1 MPFPRS
7 LLIPNGADCLVHT
20 ISRCVRRAWLC
31 GDDPYSGKNFDHR
44 REWVRDRAKMLV
56 NHFAVEVLAYAVM
69 SNHSHFVLWVRPS
82 VAAGW
87 SAEEVARRWLSV
99 FGKRVDGPTEQDI
112 GQAVANAERIEL
124 WRGRLG
130 DVSWFMRCLNEWLA
144 RKANAEDECTGRFWE
159 GRFTSQLLED
169 EGAVL
174 ACMAYVDLNPVR
186 ARMATSLEE
195 SRLTSVHDRI
205 CARRA
210 RQRLKTV
217 SLHDSG
223 HTGNLMEGEG
233 AGEVGSR
240 GQGSD
245 AVKGGNER
253 PSWGSAIPGESGEGE
268 LTRERKAM
276 IEDAKAEGERD
287 VWLCRFADEAVRVK
301 GCAPS
306 DFVEEGAGAHT
317 VLGMGF
323 ADYVELLEWTG
334 KCVIEGRVK
343 GCAPRDRIERGVLPE
358 AARPVLE
365 RMELDVENWVGTV
378 EQYGG
383 LYWRV
388 AGKVEN
394 LKRKAAELGRQWL
407 AGQRKSRGVFRLPR
421 TSRGR
426 KAREKDSA

>member
-1 MPFPRS
+1 MPAYARN

-31 GDDPYSGKNFDHR
+31 GEDPYSGRNFDHR

-56 NHFAVEVLAYAVM
+56 SHFAVEVLAYAVM
-69 SNHSHFVLWVRPS
+69 SNHSHFVLWLRPS

-112 GQAVANAERIEL
+112 VQAVANAERIEL

-169 EGAVL
+169 EGALL

-186 ARMATSLEE
+186 ARMAGSLEE
-195 SRLTSVHDRI
+195 SRLTSIHDRI
-205 CARRA
+205 CGRA
-210 RQRLKTV
+210 ARLKV
-217 SLHDSG
+217 
-223 HTGNLMEGEG
+223 GNLKES
-233 AGEVGSR
+233 SR
-240 GQGSD
+240 GD
-245 AVKGGNER
+245 AEARGKKKAK
-253 PSWGSAIPGESGEGE
+253 PTDDQ
-268 LTRERKAM
+268 TRLMDEAREEA
-276 IEDAKAEGERD
+276 GRD
-287 VWLCRFADEAVRVK
+287 GWLCRFGDDRVEGFAPRDSRAEGDTPRDSDEA
-301 GCAPS
+301 G
-306 DFVEEGAGAHT
+306 GGAHT

-323 ADYVELLEWTG
+323 ADYLELLEWTG
-334 KCVIEGRVK
+334 RCIAEGK
-343 GCAPRDRIERGVLPE
+343 RGVLPE
-358 AARPVLE
+358 SARPVLE

-378 EQYGG
+378 EKYGS
-383 LYWRV
+383 LYHRV
-388 AGKVEN
+388 AGKLEN
-394 LKRKAAELGRQWL
+394 LKRKAQEMGQQWL
-407 AGQRKSRGVFRLPR
+407 FGQRKSRGVFRLPR

-426 KAREKDSA
+426 KAKGLGAGEEKVPLG

>member
-1 MPFPRS
+1 
-7 LLIPNGADCLVHT
+7 
-20 ISRCVRRAWLC
+20 
-31 GDDPYSGKNFDHR
+31 
-44 REWVRDRAKMLV
+44 MLV
-56 NHFAVEVLAYAVM
+56 SHFAVEVLAYAVM

-112 GQAVANAERIEL
+112 VQATGNAERIEL
-124 WRGRLG
+124 WRRRLG

-205 CARRA
+205 CAKRA
-210 RQRLKTV
+210 RRKIQE
-217 SLHDSG
+217 SG
-223 HTGNLMEGEG
+223 D
-233 AGEVGSR
+233 R
-240 GQGSD
+240 GQ
-245 AVKGGNER
+245 
-253 PSWGSAIPGESGEGE
+253 ESGKRE
-268 LTRERKAM
+268 LTPEQIAM
-276 IEDAKAEGERD
+276 VEEAKTECKRD
-287 VWLCRFADEAVRVK
+287 VWLCRFADEVGQDRDGLATSPVAR
-301 GCAPS
+301 AQ
-306 DFVEEGAGAHT
+306 EGGGAHT

-323 ADYVELLEWTG
+323 ADYLELLEWTG
-334 KCVIEGRVK
+334 KCVVEGK
-343 GCAPRDRIERGVLPE
+343 RGVLPE
-358 AARPVLE
+358 SARPVLE

-378 EQYGG
+378 EKYGS
-383 LYWRV
+383 LYHRV

-394 LKRKAAELGRQWL
+394 LKRKAQEMGQQWL
-407 AGQRKSRGVFRLPR
+407 FGQRKSRGVFRRPR

-426 KAREKDSA
+426 KAKGRGAGEENVPVS

>member
-1 MPFPRS
+1 MPYARN

-56 NHFAVEVLAYAVM
+56 SHFAVEVLAYAVM

-82 VAAGW
+82 VAAEW
-87 SAEEVARRWLSV
+87 SAQEVARRWLSV

-112 GQAVANAERIEL
+112 VQATGNAQRIEL

-130 DVSWFMRCLNEWLA
+130 DVSWFMRCLIEWLA

-205 CARRA
+205 CAKRA
-210 RQRLKTV
+210 RRR
-217 SLHDSG
+217 
-223 HTGNLMEGEG
+223 MEES
-233 AGEVGSR
+233 ADR
-240 GQGSD
+240 GQ
-245 AVKGGNER
+245 
-253 PSWGSAIPGESGEGE
+253 ESGTKG
-268 LTRERKAM
+268 LTPEQIAM
-276 IEDAKAEGERD
+276 VEEVKAECGRD
-287 VWLCRFADEAVRVK
+287 EWLCRFEDDCGK
-301 GCAPS
+301 SFAPCDS
-306 DFVEEGAGAHT
+306 RAEGSAPRDSVGAHT

-323 ADYVELLEWTG
+323 ADYLELLEWTG
-334 KCVIEGRVK
+334 KCVIDGK
-343 GCAPRDRIERGVLPE
+343 RGVLPE
-358 AARPVLE
+358 SARPVLE

-378 EQYGG
+378 EKYGS
-383 LYWRV
+383 LYHRV

-394 LKRKAAELGRQWL
+394 LKRKAQEMGQQWL
-407 AGQRKSRGVFRLPR
+407 FGQRKSRGVFRRPR

-426 KAREKDSA
+426 KAKGGGAGEEKAPVG

>member
-1 MPFPRS
+1 MSQILLINPRLPMPAYARN

-56 NHFAVEVLAYAVM
+56 GHFAVEVLAYAVM

-87 SAEEVARRWLSV
+87 SAQEVARRWLSV
-99 FGKRVDGPTEQDI
+99 FGKRVDGPSEQDVV
-112 GQAVANAERIEL
+112 QAVGNAERIEL

-186 ARMATSLEE
+186 ARMATNLEE

-210 RQRLKTV
+210 RRRIQE
-217 SLHDSG
+217 SG
-223 HTGNLMEGEG
+223 D
-233 AGEVGSR
+233 R
-240 GQGSD
+240 GQ
-245 AVKGGNER
+245 
-253 PSWGSAIPGESGEGE
+253 ESGKRE
-268 LTRERKAM
+268 LTPEQIAM
-276 IEDAKAEGERD
+276 IEEAKVEGERD
-287 VWLCRFADEAVRVK
+287 AWLCRFADDRVK
-301 GCAPS
+301 SFAPRDS
-306 DFVEEGAGAHT
+306 VEEGGGAHT

-323 ADYVELLEWTG
+323 ADYLELLEWTG
-334 KCVIEGRVK
+334 RCVVEGRVK
-343 GCAPRDRIERGVLPE
+343 GCAPCDSRVKGSAPRDQRGGLPE
-358 AARPVLE
+358 SARPVLE

-378 EQYGG
+378 EKYGS
-383 LYWRV
+383 LYHRV

-394 LKRKAAELGRQWL
+394 LKRKAQEMGQQWL
-407 AGQRKSRGVFRLPR
+407 FGQRKSRGVFRRPR

-426 KAREKDSA
+426 KAKGRAAGEENVPMS

>member
-1 MPFPRS
+1 
-7 LLIPNGADCLVHT
+7 
-20 ISRCVRRAWLC
+20 
-31 GDDPYSGKNFDHR
+31 
-44 REWVRDRAKMLV
+44 MLV

-112 GQAVANAERIEL
+112 VQAVANAERIEI

-159 GRFTSQLLED
+159 GRFTSQLIED
-169 EGAVL
+169 EGALL

-186 ARMATSLEE
+186 ARMAGSLEE

-205 CARRA
+205 CGRA
-210 RQRLKTV
+210 ARLKTAA
-217 SLHDSG
+217 LQDIRLK
-223 HTGNLMEGEG
+223 TGNLKNG
-233 AGEVGSR
+233 AG
-240 GQGSD
+240 
-245 AVKGGNER
+245 GGEM
-253 PSWGSAIPGESGEGE
+253 GE
-268 LTRERKAM
+268 LRETSRKRSEREMTEEQAAM
-276 IEDAKAEGERD
+276 VEAARAECGRDA
-287 VWLCRFADEAVRVK
+287 WLCRFADEVSERGEDRK
-301 GCAPS
+301 LKES
-306 DFVEEGAGAHT
+306 DRDGLTTGAAGAHT

-323 ADYVELLEWTG
+323 ADYLELLEWTG

-343 GCAPRDRIERGVLPE
+343 SFAPRDSRVKSCAPRDQAQGR
-358 AARPVLE
+358 ARMLLE
-365 RMELDVENWVGTV
+365 RVELDVENWVGTV
-378 EQYGG
+378 EQYGS

-394 LKRKAAELGRQWL
+394 LKRKAREMGLQWL
-407 AGQRKSRGVFRLPR
+407 AGQRKSRGVFR
-421 TSRGR
+421 R
-426 KAREKDSA
+426 KAEGGQPAAAAEV

>member
-31 GDDPYSGKNFDHR
+31 GEDPYSGKNFDHR

-56 NHFAVEVLAYAVM
+56 GHFAVEVLAYAVM

-99 FGKRVDGPTEQDI
+99 FGKRVNGPTEQDI
-112 GQAVANAERIEL
+112 VQAVANAGRIEL

-159 GRFTSQLLED
+159 GRFTSQLIED
-169 EGAVL
+169 EGALL

-186 ARMATSLEE
+186 ARMAESLEE

-205 CARRA
+205 CGRA
-210 RQRLKTV
+210 ARLKTA
-217 SLHDSG
+217 SLQDIRLKTGDLKDGTVRETSRKRSG
-223 HTGNLMEGEG
+223 
-233 AGEVGSR
+233 S
-240 GQGSD
+240 
-245 AVKGGNER
+245 
-253 PSWGSAIPGESGEGE
+253 E
-268 LTRERKAM
+268 LTEQQTAM
-276 IEDAKAEGERD
+276 VEEAKAECERD
-287 VWLCRFADEAVRVK
+287 AWLCRFADEVGRVK
-301 GCAPS
+301 GFAPRDS
-306 DFVEEGAGAHT
+306 DEERGGAHT

-323 ADYVELLEWTG
+323 ADYLELLEWTG
-334 KCVIEGRVK
+334 KCVIEGRVKSFAPRDSRVK

-358 AARPVLE
+358 SARPVLE

-378 EQYGG
+378 EQYGS

-394 LKRKAAELGRQWL
+394 LKRKAREMGRQWL
-407 AGQRKSRGVFRLPR
+407 FGQRKSRGVFRRR
-421 TSRGR
+421 TQE
-426 KAREKDSA
+426 REKPAQAGAV